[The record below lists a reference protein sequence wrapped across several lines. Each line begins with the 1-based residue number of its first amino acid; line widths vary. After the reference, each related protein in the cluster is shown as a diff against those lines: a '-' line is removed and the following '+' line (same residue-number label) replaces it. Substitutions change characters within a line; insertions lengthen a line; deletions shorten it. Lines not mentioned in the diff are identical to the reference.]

1 MDFLDTFFLDNS
13 IRNLL
18 YVTCIILFVLLFRR
32 WLSRYVASLLYI
44 PIQRTWKTVEKKEF
58 IGLIIKPLGWFLA
71 ILISVFAIDKLNF
84 PEAWRFSIYGLSFD
98 LILERVGLT
107 LISIYFIWLILSLID
122 FVALILEQKAKA
134 TKDKRDDQLI
144 VFFRDFFKAIIY
156 ILGILLIL
164 RVGFNRNVGAI
175 LTGLSIIGAAM
186 ALAAKESIENLIAS
200 FIIFFD
206 KPFFTGD
213 TVKVNNVTGSVEHIG
228 LRSTRIRTADKTLVT
243 VPNKQMVDSVVDNWS
258 MRTNRRAEI
267 KLEFDNSVSSDSIE
281 QFISSLKAYLDSQL
295 NSITKSSVFLTE
307 YNKNGATITIEYFT
321 QPFSMTEFNVLKQQF
336 NLFVKKQVEEK
347 GLKLASAGND
357 INIFNNET
365 GGDNPPINRPII

>member
-98 LILERVGLT
+98 LILERVGLS